1 MSLIAPRVKSR
12 ISNFKFSS
20 EQEHYRTL
28 ESSNVDDRTQ
38 HELYAH
44 PFLKAVMA
52 GVSSV
57 MCSYSTFIH
66 STSISYR
73 PYAMGLDLINGTYA
87 CENDK
92 MMNDILKREFG
103 FQGFVM
109 SDWGATES
117 TISVV
122 TGLDVSTRG
131 SYAIHIS
138 DIH

>member
-1 MSLIAPRVKSR
+1 SMLGLQNAGVQACAKHFI
-12 ISNFKFSS
+12 NN

-38 HELYAH
+38 HELYAY
-44 PFLKAVMA
+44 PFLKAAMA

-57 MCSYSTFIH
+57 MCYYTTFIH
-66 STSISYR
+66 SQYISYG
-73 PYAMGLDLINGTYA
+73 PYA

-92 MMNDILKREFG
+92 MMNNTLQREFG

-117 TISVV
+117 MISVV

-131 SYAIHIS
+131 FYAIHIS